1 MKMMDDI
8 NDVVYIGYNEQLLE
22 GGVEINTNNY

>member
-1 MKMMDDI
+1 MMDDI